1 MNEVVCVLYVMIYYE
16 VGTAVFSN
24 GPLLVRKTHKIPYHD
39 NEGHPRCAYV
49 ILSQPS
55 ETIKY
60 VSHNYSSYY
69 DTIQINII
77 HLYGVAGT
85 VRVLVF

>member
-69 DTIQINII
+69 DTILFLI
-77 HLYGVAGT
+77 
-85 VRVLVF
+85 